1 MWTYLQLSLWYPQ
14 PVSKRDVVAFSR
26 VIPARA
32 KEQDA
37 SYRFET
43 VHRVASK
50 HLFFI
55 ACFRT
60 QGIFFSHCRHMWF
73 AKGRW
78 VNEDYRMP
86 HPSYYHIHHLHAT
99 WPRFVVSG
107 PYFRH
112 WCASA
117 AHIKHFSQR
126 EKPQSPTYSLGL
138 LRGFSNRFHLR
149 RCFDMRLRSR
159 WSCWSLGSLDAPGQR
174 GFQHDMWEW
183 MGMVW
188 DGHIWS
194 AIPVNSDMD
203 GWMNHNLHILMHTS
217 PTNNT
222 TQSSI
227 SQQGCSAPHP
237 TWWRSQTAARLSA
250 AQQASTGRGLQDTGW
265 NHHWI

>member
-43 VHRVASK
+43 VHRVASE

-55 ACFRT
+55 ACFQT
-60 QGIFFSHCRHMWF
+60 QGICFFSLPPHVIRKRPVGKWRLPYATPQLLPHTSPSCHWAKVCGQWSIFQTLVCKCRTHQ
-73 AKGRW
+73 
-78 VNEDYRMP
+78 
-86 HPSYYHIHHLHAT
+86 T
-99 WPRFVVSG
+99 
-107 PYFRH
+107 
-112 WCASA
+112 
-117 AHIKHFSQR
+117 FSPR
-126 EKPQSPTYSLGL
+126 EKPQSPIYSLGL
-138 LRGFSNRFHLR
+138 LRGFSNRFHLC
-149 RCFDMRLRSR
+149 RCFDTRLRSR

-174 GFQHDMWEW
+174 GFQHDMLEW

-188 DGHIWS
+188 NGHVWS

-203 GWMNHNLHILMHTS
+203 GRMNHNLHILMHTS

-222 TQSSI
+222 TQSLI

-265 NHHWI
+265 NHQWI